1 MSFPTPWSL
10 IGKVIKWGWD
20 KLTRFWL
27 LKTYRKSHEFKQKR
41 LRLGAHWEKL
51 GEHLEY
57 SLRLSNPADH
67 EKIKSRVAFRSPN
80 GAIKNANMFFEARGS
95 GIRYQQKIELI
106 NINENILIVTL
117 DQIPQDDLLES
128 SECGIFFTID
138 EIQFMECHFIFS
150 DGHHSP
156 VFNSLTSHLTYN
168 WLLNDK
174 WKRRWGMLWN
184 CNAIE
189 DAKVELSNYWRYRL
203 EDYRY
208 FVFSSYDEKDFTLEG
223 VIRKKLCK
231 ILIHPYALTVQFWLA
246 IHSGFYRFGDGKLIL
261 RKKRKSKHSS
271 RI

>member
-156 VFNSLTSHLTYN
+156 VFNSLASHLTYN

>member
-80 GAIKNANMFFEARGS
+80 GAIKNVNMFFEARGS

-117 DQIPQDDLLES
+117 DRIPQDDLLES
-128 SECGIFFTID
+128 SERGIFFTID
-138 EIQFMECHFIFS
+138 EIQFIECHFIFS
-150 DGHHSP
+150 DSHHSP

-189 DAKVELSNYWRYRL
+189 YAKVEISNYWRCQL
-203 EDYRY
+203 GDYRY
-208 FVFSSYDEKDFTLEG
+208 FVFYSHEQKNFTLEG
-223 VIRKKLCK
+223 VIRKRLCK
-231 ILIHPYALTVQFWLA
+231 ILIHPYALTIQFWLA
-246 IHSGFYRFGDGKLIL
+246 IHSGFYRFGDGKLIR
-261 RKKRKSKHSS
+261 RKKLKHSS